1 MEETHINDKCTV
13 SIVGPGSEEQA
24 TEVGGKDFCFYG
36 DVAVNILHSPKSKI
50 FSYIHVIYFETN

>member
-1 MEETHINDKCTV
+1 MGEK
-13 SIVGPGSEEQA
+13 A
-24 TEVGGKDFCFYG
+24 FCFYG